1 MRRIGLAVVLAV
13 SLILGSQPIEAQ
25 QPTGKVFC
33 VGIIAF
39 GLPET
44 VTIVGP
50 FRQRL
55 LELGY
60 VEGQTLVLEVR
71 YARGREE
78 ILPDLASE
86 LVRIGVDVIYVA
98 SDQVVLAAKRAT
110 TTIPVVMVT
119 CDAVAAGLIESLSRP
134 GGNVTGITCMSSEI
148 SGKRLEL
155 FREVV
160 PRASRLAVV
169 WNAGDPGKAVEWR
182 NTQVAARALG
192 MTPTSLEVRSPS
204 DIDTIITATTR
215 QRFDALLV
223 LGDALTMNARRK
235 ISELSVKNGI
245 PALFSYR
252 EFVEAG
258 GLISYGPALPE
269 MFRRAAEY
277 VDKILR
283 GAKPADL
290 PVEQPTKF
298 DLVINLKTAKAL
310 GLTIPQTLLLRA
322 DQVIE

>member
-1 MRRIGLAVVLAV
+1 MRLIGLAVVLAV
-13 SLILGSQPIEAQ
+13 GLALAPVAGEGQ
-25 QPTGKVFC
+25 QAGKLLRIGV
-33 VGIIAF
+33 IAF
-39 GLPET
+39 GTPET
-44 VTIVGP
+44 TTILVP

-55 LELGY
+55 RELGY

-78 ILPDLASE
+78 ILPELASE
-86 LVRIGVDVIYVA
+86 LVRLGVDVIYVG

-110 TTIPVVMVT
+110 STIPVVMVA

-134 GGNVTGITCMSSEI
+134 GGNVTGITCLSSEI

-155 FREVV
+155 FREAV
-160 PRASRLAVV
+160 PKTSRLAVV
-169 WNAGDPGKAVEWR
+169 WNTGDPGKAVEWR

-192 MTPTSLEVRSPS
+192 MTPTSLEVRTPS
-204 DIDTIITATTR
+204 DIDTALTATTR

-223 LGDALTMNARRK
+223 LGDALTINHRRK
-235 ISELSVKNGI
+235 ISELSAKNGI
-245 PALFSYR
+245 PALYGYR

-258 GLISYGPALPE
+258 GLMSYGPALPE

-277 VDKILR
+277 VDKILK
-283 GAKPADL
+283 GAKPGDL

-298 DLVINLKTAKAL
+298 ELVINLKTAKAL
-310 GLTIPQTLLLRA
+310 GLTIPQSLLIRA
-322 DQVIE
+322 DEIIQ